1 MNLLLFEPEDFLPD
15 GTAEISGRRLRQ
27 LREVIKAE
35 PGKLCK
41 AGALGGKIGRAE
53 LLRIDAE
60 RAIFRFEP
68 TQEPPPPLDAALL
81 CALPR
86 PLTFAKV
93 IHSAVTCGVKDIHFF
108 HSAKVEK
115 SYWQSSKLAPEAI
128 RGEVTLALEQCGDTV
143 PPKIGFHRR
152 FRSFVEDE
160 VPQLVPDNA
169 SLFFGS
175 PSGALPVPV
184 GAAVDAP
191 AVLAVGPEGG
201 FNDFEEQLLQS
212 SGFRPVSLGRR
223 ILRSEFA
230 VNALLTLLGA
240 VQNTDAVEGRR
251 D

>member
-1 MNLLLFEPEDFLPD
+1 MNLLLLEPEDFLPD
-15 GTAEISGRRLRQ
+15 GTAQVSGRRFRQ
-27 LREVIKAE
+27 LHEVIKAV

-41 AGALGGKIGRAE
+41 AGVVNGPIGSAE
-53 LLRIDAE
+53 ILSMDRNEAHL
-60 RAIFRFEP
+60 RFEAHGA
-68 TQEPPPPLDAALL
+68 PPPPLNVVLL

-160 VPQLVPDNA
+160 VPQLIPDDA

-175 PSGALPVPV
+175 PGALQPVPV
-184 GAAVDAP
+184 GAAVGAP
-191 AVLAVGPEGG
+191 VVLAVGPEGG

-240 VQNTDAVEGRR
+240 VQNADAVERRR

>member
-41 AGALGGKIGRAE
+41 AGLLGGRLGRAE
-53 LLRIDAE
+53 LLSIDAD
-60 RAIFRFEP
+60 RARFRFEP
-68 TQEPPPPLDAALL
+68 THEPPPPLDATLL

-93 IHSAVTCGVKDIHFF
+93 IHSAVTCGVKKLHFF

-128 RGEVTLALEQCGDTV
+128 RGEVILALEQCADTV
-143 PPKIGFHRR
+143 MPEIFFHRR
-152 FRSFVEDE
+152 FRPFIEDE
-160 VPQLVPDNA
+160 VPTFTPDGA
-169 SLFFGS
+169 VRIFGS
-175 PSGALPVPV
+175 PGAVDPVPV
-184 GAAVDAP
+184 GVAKQAHV
-191 AVLAVGPEGG
+191 VLAVGPEGG
-201 FNDFEEQLLQS
+201 FNDFEEERLKS
-212 SGFRPVSLGRR
+212 SGFRPVTLGRR

-230 VNALLTLLGA
+230 VNSFLTLIWGC
-240 VQNTDAVEGRR
+240 
-251 D
+251 